1 MANPVQIVDTNL
13 NVGGFTVFNRVTITR
28 PANTTAYSANDIIA
42 GIASSGTNGYLLFP
56 KASVYGGYITYLRL
70 TTTDS
75 GVTGGYVVHFLKTN
89 SLGTYTD
96 NAALALTAAEA
107 ANSYIDSETLTFST
121 IGGQSIAVNQTTRI
135 PFTSATGT
143 NNESAVIAVI
153 QTAAGFTPSANST
166 TFTLEV
172 GFEQNVEGTQNGN
185 ASPSPSV
192 A

>member
-1 MANPVQIVDTNL
+1 MANEVKIIDTNL
-13 NVGGFTVFNRVTITR
+13 NVGGFTVFNRVSITR

-42 GIASSGTNGYLLFP
+42 GISSSGTNGYLLFP

-75 GVTGGYVVHFLKTN
+75 GVSGGYIVHFFKVN
-89 SLGTYTD
+89 SLSTYTD
-96 NAALALTAAEA
+96 NAALAITSTEA
-107 ANSYIDSETLTFST
+107 ANSYIGSETLTFST
-121 IGGQSIAVNQTTRI
+121 IGGQSIGINQTTRI

-143 NNESAVIAVI
+143 NNESAIIAVI

-172 GFEQNVEGTQNGN
+172 GMEQNVEGSDNGGAN
-185 ASPSPSV
+185 PSPSV